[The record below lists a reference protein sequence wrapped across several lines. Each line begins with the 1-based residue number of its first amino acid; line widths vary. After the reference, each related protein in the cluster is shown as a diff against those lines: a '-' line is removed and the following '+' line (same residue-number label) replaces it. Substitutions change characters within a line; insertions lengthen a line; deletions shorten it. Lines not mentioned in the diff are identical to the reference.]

1 MVLKKT
7 KFYYIFD
14 SLIFI
19 FILYWSLFPSRFT
32 PKLILNELIMSFS
45 DLSIIILVF
54 LFCPFLFL
62 NLKYF
67 SLKEV
72 ILLCFSFIVF
82 WAALSLLRIYDK
94 HYIPIAIYTLL
105 MSWLSMFVGYLISK
119 SQILYRKFERNFLTK
134 LSLVLCMIFV
144 IYAFQSIFH
153 AGFRSQAIITESLG
167 IERLKGPLG
176 GAAVI
181 QFIMIIVFAVLFG
194 NLQNN
199 RKPKTLYIITT
210 IITGINIFLTGSRSG
225 LIGIVFF
232 FLLLIL
238 SRRSIRL
245 YIKLIIII
253 IAVLIILTPIIKFDR
268 FRNFEDQT
276 RFETYQKGLYIVLSS
291 LDIFIFG
298 KGYGNVWPWYK
309 REMEFMQGLN
319 ISNIYYNPFVGKL
332 LYHPHSV
339 FLELFVELGLI
350 SVIPFIIILISIVK
364 KLIILLRIKKY
375 DINFYI
381 VIGLLSTFPM
391 MFLDLYFFKN
401 WKISTIWWIYLFS
414 SI

>member
-319 ISNIYYNPFVGKL
+319 ISNIYYNTFVGKL